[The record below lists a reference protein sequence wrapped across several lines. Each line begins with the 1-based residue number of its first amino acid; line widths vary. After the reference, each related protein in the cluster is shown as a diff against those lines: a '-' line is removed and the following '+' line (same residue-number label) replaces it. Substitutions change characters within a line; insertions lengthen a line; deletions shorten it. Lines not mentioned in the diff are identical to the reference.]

1 LCIAKG
7 YLELA
12 IKDERDA
19 DQREKLKAIVNA
31 VERVETVVKNVV
43 MKGEVRE

>member
-1 LCIAKG
+1 M
-7 YLELA
+7 A